1 MSREDLWDI
10 ARDILTGI
18 FDGEDPDYEIV
29 DEVAGYVDDVENL
42 SEEQAIELVQEIV
55 HNMFN

>member
-1 MSREDLWDI
+1 MNREDLWDL
-10 ARDILTGI
+10 AKDILTGI
-18 FDGEDPDYEIV
+18 FEGEDPDYEIV

-42 SEEQAIELVQEIV
+42 SEEQAIELIQEIV